1 MLLTV
6 DSARV
11 FCSGSLSRWQGPP
24 RERATQT
31 KAKEAKSNMSY
42 PATLPNI
49 GSTLAEEIDDEI
61 ARARKK
67 FPANANLMAALARA
81 EAEAKAKEAA
91 DA

>member
-1 MLLTV
+1 
-6 DSARV
+6 
-11 FCSGSLSRWQGPP
+11 
-24 RERATQT
+24 
-31 KAKEAKSNMSY
+31 MSY